1 MNEIGKGSKL
11 TCSKCSMEVGELVVL
26 ENVELVRIR
35 GVILRYAHGFCIEC
49 GTEFHWSVSDRMLKR
64 IIERAQIPSFS

>member
-1 MNEIGKGSKL
+1 MVEMNTGSKL
-11 TCSKCSMEVGELVVL
+11 TCSKCSGEIGELVAI

-49 GTEFHWSVSDRMLKR
+49 GTEFHWSVSDRMLQR
-64 IIERAQIPSFS
+64 MLERADRVPC